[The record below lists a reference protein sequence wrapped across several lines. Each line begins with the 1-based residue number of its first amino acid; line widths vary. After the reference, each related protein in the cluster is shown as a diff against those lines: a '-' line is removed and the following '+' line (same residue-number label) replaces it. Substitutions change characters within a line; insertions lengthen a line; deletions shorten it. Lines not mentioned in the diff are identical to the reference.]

1 MEQAYATAALPD
13 TAAQVFSASLGV
25 GLFVQRK
32 TDFAF
37 DDEPALQFSRVYRN
51 QDDRSRAF
59 GIGGSDSLICS
70 WEVSG
75 HRRRSSFFR
84 TERGSISSINT
95 EGRTAGDIYRIDWG
109 EADRW
114 VPKQYSW
121 VTRGK
126 S

>member
-1 MEQAYATAALPD
+1 MTIYDVPGKSPVWSRAYATAALPD

-59 GIGGSDSLICS
+59 GIGGSNSFDMFLGGQMGIAVDLILADGARIHF
-70 WEVSG
+70 VHQLPKAG
-75 HRRRSSFFR
+75 QQ
-84 TERGSISSINT
+84 
-95 EGRTAGDIYRIDWG
+95 GDI
-109 EADRW
+109 
-114 VPKQYSW
+114 
-121 VTRGK
+121 
-126 S
+126 